1 MEPRGRRG
9 ARPPLETAAP
19 EGPSAPVSGD
29 PMPESEPPFAGP
41 SPADEGGAH
50 AGDSLTALAAAEE
63 AMTEASEFSAAPAEP
78 PPAEPREAPDRDA
91 LTALA
96 RAHAALACGLA
107 ALGVEIA
114 GLACTEFTDAARAA
128 SRLLAVAT
136 PSEAARL
143 HADYW
148 QRSLDAALSGSVR
161 LSNLGVA
168 VAAGTAEPLV
178 AQFARNWLEAAQPA
192 G

>member
-19 EGPSAPVSGD
+19 EGPLVPVSGD
-29 PMPESEPPFAGP
+29 PMPEGEPTFAGDP
-41 SPADEGGAH
+41 PADERGAH

-63 AMTEASEFSAAPAEP
+63 AMTEASEFSAAPAAP
-78 PPAEPREAPDRDA
+78 PAAEPRGAQGRDA

-107 ALGVEIA
+107 TLGVEIA

-143 HADYW
+143 QADYW

-168 VAAGTAEPLV
+168 VAAETAEPLV
-178 AQFARNWLEAAQPA
+178 AQFARNWQKA
-192 G
+192 GPSAG